1 MIIKNNLR
9 LWFFEPG
16 TFLSSGCV
24 FLVLDKKT
32 NKYDQLRLNLLDFN
46 GKFCEVT
53 LFAQNFNKFFT
64 TVLDIDNV
72 L

>member
-24 FLVLDKKT
+24 FLVLGKKA
-32 NKYDQLRLNLLDFN
+32 NKYDQLRLNLLNFD
-46 GKFCEVT
+46 GKLCKVT

-64 TVLDIDNV
+64 IVVND
-72 L
+72 